1 MLSLYVDTLMPLLN
15 FIFDID
21 PLLYNKFMP
30 WILCTST
37 EQPVDYEAELIAE
50 QGLGGLVLAG
60 NYFLS

>member
-1 MLSLYVDTLMPLLN
+1 MPLLN

-21 PLLYNKFMP
+21 SLLFNKFMP

-37 EQPVDYEAELIAE
+37 EQPVDYEAELIAD